1 MAVSAPSANCVTWLG
16 EDDNALRY
24 TAPQVVTEHLIK
36 KYANRKLYDTSTSRY
51 VTLDRISALV
61 REGAEIK
68 VVDRDTGRDLTSL
81 VLSQIVMG
89 EEKRQPGNGAET
101 LHERGQ
107 ALLGYVRRTLSAPAS
122 AVSSEV
128 ERRLDEAEDLVDV
141 AVARALSRLSIP
153 TRRDYELLETRLDGL
168 AARLDAL
175 QPAAPKQPV
184 RATRTRRAAA
194 RR

>member
-1 MAVSAPSANCVTWLG
+1 M
-16 EDDNALRY
+16 
-24 TAPQVVTEHLIK
+24 VTEHLIK

-61 REGAEIK
+61 REGAGIK

-89 EEKRQPGNGAET
+89 EEKRQPNNGGET

-107 ALLGYVRRTLSAPAS
+107 ALLGYVRRTLRAPAS

-128 ERRLDEAEDLVDV
+128 ERRLDEAEDLVDA

-153 TRRDYELLETRLDGL
+153 TRRDYELLETRLDRL

-175 QPAAPKQPV
+175 QPNAPTQPV
-184 RATRTRRAAA
+184 RATRTRSGGA